1 MLGLFCRI
9 GRSDSIRKE
18 ERITIETIVSKLLFL
33 SKKREKR
40 KPIASTSRTYAIP
53 GGQSSD

>member
-1 MLGLFCRI
+1 MLELFCRI

-18 ERITIETIVSKLLFL
+18 ESITIVSIISKLLFL

-40 KPIASTSRTYAIP
+40 KPITSTSRTYVIP